1 MNPSHQNIVLLLQDH
16 DRPTPNTKLSDI
28 IALLDTQANHT
39 DVVLPESRS
48 RRSRS
53 LHASLSSSYRK
64 FFVGNDY
71 LSRKVYTLCSGSA
84 IAHWPWHDS
93 LSVVRLTNLILFP
106 L

>member
-1 MNPSHQNIVLLLQDH
+1 MIPSHQNIVLLLQDH

-64 FFVGNDY
+64 FLWETITY
-71 LSRKVYTLCSGSA
+71 LGKFTRCAVA
-84 IAHWPWHDS
+84 
-93 LSVVRLTNLILFP
+93 VRSPIGHGMIRLVWFA
-106 L
+106 